1 MIWDSDSIIP
11 PALKRRLSIG
21 AKTFEQHFL
30 WKESGMLYL
39 YKGNN
44 LYNLYCINDQLD
56 MKEHLANKITAK
68 FERPRYVCENP
79 MVKSLKRSIKCSK
92 MHL

>member
-30 WKESGMLYL
+30 LKESDMLYL
-39 YKGNN
+39 YQGNN
-44 LYNLYCINDQLD
+44 LYSINDQLN

-68 FERPRYVCENP
+68 LIRAIPIR
-79 MVKSLKRSIKCSK
+79 L
-92 MHL
+92 